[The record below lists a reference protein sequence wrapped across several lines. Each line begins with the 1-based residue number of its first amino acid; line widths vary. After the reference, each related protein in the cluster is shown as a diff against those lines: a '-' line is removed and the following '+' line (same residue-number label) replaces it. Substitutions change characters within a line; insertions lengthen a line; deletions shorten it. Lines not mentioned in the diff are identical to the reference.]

1 MSKKPSS
8 FFLFSSW
15 FMGGLFIILSLAM
28 GVATFIEKDYGAETA
43 RQLVYETHWFEFIIA
58 LLAINLAGQIYRYR
72 LYRLKKITIGLFHF
86 AFLVIILGAA
96 LTRYTGE
103 EGMMHIRE
111 GKKKNY
117 YTSVDNYL
125 FYQITNNNNEKLA
138 SGTQKLDVTPLH
150 SDQLQKNIEIA
161 NTSIKLRLHQYIP
174 NASPEIQDTRN
185 GQPLIH
191 FSVAKKN
198 KQPQSQ
204 VLSPGKEIQIEDLT
218 LSFRKNPSADIVF
231 DFVDDHFTVHSRLD
245 SIKEVSMA
253 SSASKDIPPSR
264 LHKLRTGMLYNYNDW
279 QIVIRR
285 MYPSAVIAPRP
296 LHPST
301 QQTGQAALVFQV
313 SLKNTTRNLYLW
325 KGNSLSDDTART
337 QIENYKISLNYGPK
351 KQQLPF
357 EIQLKEFILERYPGS
372 NSPSSYRSEVQ
383 VIDEKQ
389 SKNFA
394 FSIYMNHIL
403 KHQGYRFYQSSYD
416 QDEQGTILS
425 VNHDKY
431 GIIVTYTGY
440 AMMIVFILLSLIN
453 PSSRFRTI
461 SSNYWK
467 KAKKP
472 LATVLL
478 FGIGLASSAAE
489 DFSAPPKKVSNNF
502 GEILVQDN
510 KGRTK
515 PLHTLS
521 HDILRKIHKNAS
533 FNGYSPMQ
541 VFLGYYFHFEEW
553 KEAPVIQIPGDKL
566 KKELGFTNKYVAF
579 TDLVNLENNS
589 YILAPYIDQAYSKP
603 PNARS
608 KLDKDVIKLDERL
621 NICFMIYSGDFLK
634 IMPLKDQ
641 PTKWGTPQEALLQ
654 TRSKE
659 DSLYIKN
666 IMALIHQGIRDNN
679 IPQTNSY
686 INSIKNYQAKFSDY
700 PLPNEVKIKA
710 EILYYKLGIFEFLF
724 PYLSLLGLVYM
735 ILLILKMLSDRKK
748 LHTILKAIRILIF
761 IGFLA
766 QTAGLALR
774 WYIAGHA
781 PLSNGYESMLF
792 VSWVTLLAG
801 ILFHRRSQ
809 LALAATGILAGF
821 TLMVAHLSFMDPEI
835 TNLVPVLKS
844 YWLTLHVS
852 IITGSYGF
860 LGMSAILGILIMAIY
875 ALMSEKVVGK
885 FREHIKELTA
895 INYKSLTIGL
905 YMLTIGTFLGAIW
918 ANESWGRYWG
928 WDPKETWS
936 LITILIYSFVLHSR
950 MIPGF
955 QSRYAFNLLS
965 IIAFASVLMTYFG
978 VNYYLTGLHSYAGGE
993 AISVPFLVYFS
1004 ILVLTGLAIM
1014 AFKRGGKTEKE
1025 LTIDN

>member
-1 MSKKPSS
+1 MSKKLSS

-28 GVATFIEKDYGAETA
+28 GVATLIEKDYGAETA
-43 RQLVYETHWFEFIIA
+43 RQLVYEAHWFEFIIA

-111 GKKKNY
+111 GKKKNFY
-117 YTSVDNYL
+117 SSADNYL
-125 FYQITNNNNEKLA
+125 FYQITDKNNEKLA
-138 SGTQKLDVTPLH
+138 SGAEKLDVTPLH
-150 SDQLQKNIEIA
+150 SDQLKKDIEIA

-174 NASPEIQDTRN
+174 NASPEIQHTRN

-198 KQPQSQ
+198 NQPQSE
-204 VLSPGKEIQIEDLT
+204 VLLAGKKIQIEDLT
-218 LSFRKNPSADIVF
+218 ISFRKNPNADIVF
-231 DFVDDHFTVHSRLD
+231 NFIDDHFTVHSRLD
-245 SIKEVSMA
+245 SIREVSMA
-253 SSASKDIPPSR
+253 SSAGKDILPSR
-264 LHKLRTGMLYNYNDW
+264 SHILRTGMLYKYRDW

-296 LHPST
+296 LNPST
-301 QQTGQAALVFQV
+301 QQTGQTALVFQL

-325 KGNSLSDDTART
+325 KGNSLADDTAQT
-337 QIENYKISLNYGPK
+337 QVEDYNIRMSYGPK

-357 EIQLKEFILERYPGS
+357 EIQLKEFILDRYPGS

-389 SKNFA
+389 NRNFP

-403 KHQGYRFYQSSYD
+403 KYQGYRFYQSSYD
-416 QDEQGTILS
+416 QDEQGTVLS
-425 VNHDKY
+425 VNHDNY
-431 GIIVTYTGY
+431 GITVTYTGY
-440 AMMIVFILLSLIN
+440 AMMILFILLSLIN

-461 SSNYWK
+461 SSSYWRKTK
-467 KAKKP
+467 KII
-472 LATVLL
+472 ATLLLL
-478 FGIGLASSAAE
+478 FIGLSCSAVMN
-489 DFSAPPKKVSNNF
+489 FSAPPKKVSNNF

-510 KGRTK
+510 RGRTK

-566 KKELGFTNKYVAF
+566 KNELGFTNKYVAF
-579 TDLVNLENNS
+579 VDLVNLENNS
-589 YILAPYIDQAYSKP
+589 YILGPYIDQAYSKP
-603 PNARS
+603 PSSRS

-634 IMPLKDQ
+634 IFPLKNQ
-641 PTKWGTPQEALLQ
+641 PAKWGTPDEALLEA
-654 TRSKE
+654 RSKN
-659 DSLYIKN
+659 DSLYLKD
-666 IMALIHQGIRDNN
+666 IMALIHQGIQENN
-679 IPQTNSY
+679 IPKTNSY
-686 INSIKNYQAKFSDY
+686 INSIKDYQAKFSDY
-700 PLPNEVKIKA
+700 PLPDQIKIKA
-710 EILYYKLGIFEFLF
+710 EILYYKLGIFEVLF
-724 PYLSLLGLVYM
+724 PYLSLLGLIYM
-735 ILLILKMLSDRKK
+735 VLLILKMLKERKALLNIIK
-748 LHTILKAIRILIF
+748 GIRILIF
-761 IGFLA
+761 IGFLL

-801 ILFHRRSQ
+801 IIFHRRSQ

-860 LGMSAILGILIMAIY
+860 LGMSAILGILIMIIY
-875 ALMSEKVVGK
+875 ALMSKKVAGK
-885 FREHIKELTA
+885 FREHIKELTV

-936 LITILIYSFVLHSR
+936 LITILVYSFVLHSR

-1004 ILVLTGLAIM
+1004 ILVLTGLAII
-1014 AFKRGGKTEKE
+1014 AYLRGGKTEKE